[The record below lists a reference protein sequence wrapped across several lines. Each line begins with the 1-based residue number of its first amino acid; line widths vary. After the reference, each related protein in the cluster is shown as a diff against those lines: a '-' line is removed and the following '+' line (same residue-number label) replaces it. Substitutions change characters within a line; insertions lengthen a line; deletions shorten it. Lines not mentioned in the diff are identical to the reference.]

1 MRRIKSRAEDHA
13 GDPSAARSHM
23 TSIMACVQAASCY
36 ALQITASPAG
46 FDSMKHQLTAAEAA
60 TDAVY
65 ASLHR
70 CFHGI
75 LFPDTSQ
82 VANVTYDVDPSDAA
96 SPGERVGQV
105 CALCGT
111 ATTQPAQM

>member
-1 MRRIKSRAEDHA
+1 M
-13 GDPSAARSHM
+13 
-23 TSIMACVQAASCY
+23 QAASCY

-46 FDSMKHQLTAAEAA
+46 FDSIKHQLTAAEPA

-82 VANVTYDVDPSDAA
+82 VANVTYTVDAPDPVVS
-96 SPGERVGQV
+96 GERVRG
-105 CALCGT
+105 L
-111 ATTQPAQM
+111 